1 MKDNRFKNSIG
12 VFFTKEL
19 FFETNVGDR
28 ANAVYSLKDYDH
40 TVDGIVY
47 PSLGR
52 IYLEEEDPT
61 EYAFAEKYLGGYPHW
76 EKLVASPMIR
86 PYIDDWRNRLDLQ
99 LRAKAFNRIRVKASD
114 PDDKEA
120 FQANKFLLS
129 NQWRGTSSKA
139 GVGRPTKA
147 KIKEEADR
155 LVKEQSVYDEDF
167 ERITG
172 AIN

>member
-1 MKDNRFKNSIG
+1 MKDNRFKNASG
-12 VFFTKEL
+12 VFYTKEL

-40 TVDGIVY
+40 TVNGIVY

-61 EYAFAEKYLGGYPHW
+61 EYAFAEKHLGGYPHW
-76 EKLVASPMIR
+76 EKLVASPMIF
-86 PYIDDWRNRLDLQ
+86 PHIEDWRKRLDLQ
-99 LRAKAFNRIRVKASD
+99 LRAKAFNRIRMKAEDST
-114 PDDKEA
+114 DKEA

-129 NQWRGTSSKA
+129 NQWRDAGGKA

-147 KIKEEADR
+147 KIKEEADK
-155 LVKEQSVYDEDF
+155 LVKEQTNYDDDF
-167 ERITG
+167 QRIIG
-172 AIN
+172 SMN